1 MASSPP
7 AVPTAKTFQTAPI
20 PSPDVSHDDIELT
33 REVSRASGRKVAP
46 QRLSDFELIRVLGK
60 GCAGR
65 VLLVKH
71 APTARVHAMKA
82 ISKRAVLANDE
93 LEHTLVEQRIL
104 HRFSKRERRSAF
116 VSRLYYSF
124 CDEENFYLVM
134 EFYPGGDLATQMEIH
149 GILGPL
155 RTRFYA
161 CDIVA
166 GLEAL

>member
-1 MASSPP
+1 MFSERA
-7 AVPTAKTFQTAPI
+7 AQEGYVVYGEKTTETDNSQ
-20 PSPDVSHDDIELT
+20 
-33 REVSRASGRKVAP
+33 
-46 QRLSDFELIRVLGK
+46 
-60 GCAGR
+60 

-71 APTARVHAMKA
+71 AGTTRVHAMKA

-93 LEHTLVEQRIL
+93 LDHTLAEQQIL
-104 HRFSKRERRSAF
+104 KHFAADRRNPF

-124 CDEENFYLVM
+124 SDKENFYLVM

-155 RTRFYA
+155 RTRFYT

>member
-1 MASSPP
+1 
-7 AVPTAKTFQTAPI
+7 
-20 PSPDVSHDDIELT
+20 VSHDDIELT